1 MADRQAQRRRTR
13 QAIVA
18 AAKDLLLRGEPVSAD
33 SVAAAAD
40 VSRRTVYV
48 HFPSLDQLTL
58 DATLGA
64 LSEAETDGHPDGET
78 QPDARARVTALAR
91 SMIDSAA
98 QTLPLGRQIIRL
110 TVDPGSPPGSSQGVR
125 GYRRIQW
132 IEQALE
138 PARDRLDE
146 QQFDRLVSALAMVLG
161 FEGMVVLRDIRALDA
176 EHEADVILWAAT
188 TLVDAALAE
197 AEAEAEAD

>member
-18 AAKDLLLRGEPVSAD
+18 AAKDLLLQGEPVSAD

-40 VSRRTVYV
+40 VSRRTVYM

-64 LSEAETDGHPDGET
+64 LSEAEAEGHPDGET
-78 QPDARARVTALAR
+78 QPHVRARVAALAR
-91 SMIDSAA
+91 SMIDTAA
-98 QTLPLGRQIIRL
+98 ETLPLGRQIIRL
-110 TVDPGSPPGSSQGVR
+110 TVDPGSPPGASQGVR

-176 EHEADVILWAAT
+176 EHDSGVILWAAT
-188 TLVDAALAE
+188 TLVDAALPE